1 MTTPIPRRTM
11 LRGLGAALAL
21 PWLEAMTPRS
31 LGAIGAAGDAPRRL
45 AFVFLPNGVNRAAW
59 FPERTGSL
67 DRMPEALA
75 PLESMKDRLTVFSN
89 FAHANANALGD
100 GPGDHARSAA
110 CFLTGAHPRKTMG
123 SDISAGVSI
132 DQVIARANRGRTR
145 FDSLELGLERGMYAG
160 GCDSGYSCAYS
171 ANISWASPHTPVAK
185 EHRPRELFE
194 RLFTT
199 GPAGEDAAAR
209 ASRLARRKSILDAVG
224 ADAAALRDRLGAND
238 RRKLEEYLEAVR
250 SVERRVEAGE
260 RGTQTPEELGV
271 EVPEGVPAEW
281 SEHARVMFDL
291 LAMSFRLD
299 LTRVASLM
307 LANEGSNRPYPTIGV
322 TRGHHDSSHHD
333 DDPEKLADFAAIN
346 RLHAS
351 AVAGFLETLANER
364 DASGQALLDSTMV
377 VFGGAIGDGDRH
389 DHRNLPVLL
398 AGGGEDEALAAGH
411 GRHIALEGDVPLCD
425 LFVSL
430 ADRSGASIDR
440 FGDSRGRFA
449 VPTTA

>member
-1 MTTPIPRRTM
+1 MSTPIPRRTM
-11 LRGLGAALAL
+11 LRGVGAALAL

-31 LGAIGAAGDAPRRL
+31 LAAVAREASASPQRL

-59 FPERTGSL
+59 FPDRAGSL
-67 DRMPEALA
+67 DALPQALEPFEA
-75 PLESMKDRLTVFSN
+75 MKHRLTVFSN

-132 DQVIARANRGRTR
+132 DQIIARGIGGTTR

-171 ANISWASPHTPVAK
+171 ANISWRSPHTPTAK

-194 RLFTT
+194 RLFAT
-199 GPAGEDAAAR
+199 GPAGEGEAAR
-209 ASRLARRKSILDAVG
+209 AKRLARRASILDAVG
-224 ADAAALRDRLGAND
+224 EDAAGLRERLGTAD
-238 RRKLEEYLEAVR
+238 RRKLEEYLDAVR
-250 SVERRVEAGE
+250 SVERRVEDGE
-260 RGTQTPEELGV
+260 RPRDPEALGV
-271 EVPEGVPAEW
+271 EVPADVPAEW
-281 SEHARVMFDL
+281 SDHAKVMFDL
-291 LAMSFRLD
+291 LAMAYRLD
-299 LTRVASLM
+299 LTRVSTFM
-307 LANEGSNRPYPTIGV
+307 LANEGSNRPYPSIGV

-333 DDPEKLADFAAIN
+333 DEADKLADFAAIN

-351 AVAGFLETLANER
+351 AVAGFIETLDRER
-364 DASGQALLDSTMV
+364 DETGASLLDSTMV

-389 DHRNLPVLL
+389 DHRNLPVIV
-398 AGGGEDEALAAGH
+398 AGGGGDDALAAGH

-430 ADRSGASIDR
+430 ADRSGVPLDR

-449 VPTTA
+449 VPAAI